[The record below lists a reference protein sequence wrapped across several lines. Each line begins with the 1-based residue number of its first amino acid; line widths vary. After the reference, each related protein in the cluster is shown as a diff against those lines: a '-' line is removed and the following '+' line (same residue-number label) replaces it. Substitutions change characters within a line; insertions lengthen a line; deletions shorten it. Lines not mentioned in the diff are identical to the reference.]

1 MEIKCYWVPGQ
12 LLPSEIELR
21 LSQLKTDK
29 DVGSCIK
36 INIEFGTNCVNR

>member
-1 MEIKCYWVPGQ
+1 MEIKGHWLPCQ

-21 LSQLKTDK
+21 LSQLKTDR